1 MQTVFKATSLV
12 EMTLNKRR
20 DGKERLFLLPEAA
33 FA

>member
-12 EMTLNKRR
+12 EMPLSKRR
-20 DGKERLFLLPEAA
+20 VRKERFFLLPEAA